1 MLHRVAGLITI
12 LLFVVSTGL
21 PVDTSF
27 WEVTT
32 YEEFLQGSLKNIS
45 LAREGR
51 LQLSPECKGI
61 FDPDETLVLS
71 LAQGNEGQ
79 LYLGT
84 GHQGKVYRISSK
96 GEGTLLF
103 TVPEPDIFA
112 LATGPDGALYV
123 GSSPEG
129 KVYRI
134 GPEGDSSIFYDPQSK
149 YIWALAF
156 DAGGSL
162 YVGTGDRGK
171 IYRVNGRKEGELF
184 FDSQQTHII
193 CMVLDSRGNLLV
205 GSEPNGL
212 LYRVSPEGKAFVLY
226 KSDLPE
232 IHSIALDS
240 KGHIYVAALG
250 TAGPKRQPFY
260 VRQDFSVASR
270 ATTQGSTTAE
280 TPGGEP
286 RQPFPQK
293 SLSTGRSGVL
303 QFPAFSTSIR
313 GKGALYR
320 VLADSSVETLWHS
333 NRESIFG
340 LVTLPGRVL
349 FSTSTQGRIFQ
360 LTAPVGKAPQLTLL
374 NQTQEAL
381 ATRLQRGK
389 GEVVYV
395 ATGNL
400 GRIFR
405 LSATPTSEGT
415 YLSPI
420 RDSQFVSQW
429 GQISWRGSLPIG
441 TEVALYVRTGNSE
454 RPNAT
459 WSEWKGPYR
468 NPEGERIQSPS
479 ARYLQWKAVF
489 KGKRKRSPVLDGV
502 TVTFLNQNVAPEIA
516 SLKVLT
522 TGEQHPSR
530 SNKGFPSRRT
540 SSTVRIDSSSASSS
554 RSGIAGRGAGAKI
567 PITITWEAKD
577 ANGDPMVF
585 ALFLRAEGEKEWLML
600 EEKISGASYRLK
612 PDAVPDGKYTAK
624 IIASDRQ
631 SNPVGVV
638 RESERL
644 SVTFLV
650 DNTPPI
656 VKSQW
661 VEGGPSVRFVVEDTG
676 SSLRAAEVRIG
687 SRPWEPI
694 TSADGIVDS
703 KREVF
708 TVQFPDHLSAGEHRI
723 ALRVQDRAGNVSL
736 GKILIDISH

>member
-1 MLHRVAGLITI
+1 MLQRVAGLSTI
-12 LLFVVSTGL
+12 VLFVVSTAL

-27 WEVTT
+27 WEVAT
-32 YEEFLQGSLKNIS
+32 YEDFLEGTLENIS

-71 LAQGNEGQ
+71 LARDEEGQ

-84 GHQGKVYRISSK
+84 GHQGKVYRINSQ
-96 GEGTLLF
+96 GEGALLF
-103 TVPEPDIFA
+103 TAPEPAIFA
-112 LATGPDGALYV
+112 MVTGPDGALYV

-134 GPEGDSSIFYDPQSK
+134 GPEGDSAVFYDPQSQ

-156 DAGGSL
+156 DAQGSL

-184 FDSQQTHII
+184 FDSQQTHVI
-193 CMVLDSRGNLLV
+193 CLLLDSQGNLLV

-212 LYRVSPEGKAFVLY
+212 LYRVSPAGKAFVLY

-232 IHSIALDS
+232 IHSLALDA

-260 VRQDFSVASR
+260 VRQSLSVASR
-270 ATTQGSTTAE
+270 ATTQGSTTE
-280 TPGGEP
+280 RIPGGGS
-286 RQPFPQK
+286 RQPSPQR
-293 SLSTGRSGVL
+293 SPSTVRSGGL

-320 VLADSSVETLWHS
+320 ILADSSVETLWRS

-360 LTAPVGKAPQLTLL
+360 LTAPAGKAPELTLL
-374 NQTQEAL
+374 NETQEAL

-389 GEVVYV
+389 GEIVYV
-395 ATGNL
+395 ATGNI
-400 GRIFR
+400 GKIFR
-405 LSATPTSEGT
+405 LSAAPTSEGT
-415 YLSPI
+415 YLSPV

-429 GQISWRGSLPIG
+429 GQISWQGSLPAG
-441 TEVALYVRTGNSE
+441 TEVAFYVRTGNSE
-454 RPNAT
+454 RPNPT
-459 WSEWKGPYR
+459 WSDWKGPYR
-468 NPEGERIQSPS
+468 NPEGERLQSPP

-489 KGKRKRSPVLDGV
+489 KGDRSRSPVLDGV

-522 TGEQHPSR
+522 PGERYSSR
-530 SNKGFPSRRT
+530 SNKRSPARGS
-540 SSTVRIDSSSASSS
+540 SSTVRVGSPSSSSSS
-554 RSGIAGRGAGAKI
+554 SGIAGRGAAAKT
-567 PITITWEAKD
+567 PITITWKAKD

-585 ALFLRAEGEKEWLML
+585 ALFLRAAGEKGWHRL
-600 EEKISGASYRLK
+600 EEEISGTSYRLK
-612 PDAVPDGKYTAK
+612 PTAVPDGKYTAK
-624 IIASDRQ
+624 VVASDRQ
-631 SNPVGVV
+631 TNPVGVV

-644 SVTFLV
+644 SAPFWV
-650 DNTPPI
+650 DNTPPV

-661 VEGGPSVRFVVEDTG
+661 IKGGSSVRFVVEDAS

-694 TSADGIVDS
+694 ASADGIVDS
-703 KREVF
+703 KREIF
-708 TVQFPDHLSAGEHRI
+708 TVQLPDLPAGEHRI

-736 GKILIDISH
+736 GKILIDISG